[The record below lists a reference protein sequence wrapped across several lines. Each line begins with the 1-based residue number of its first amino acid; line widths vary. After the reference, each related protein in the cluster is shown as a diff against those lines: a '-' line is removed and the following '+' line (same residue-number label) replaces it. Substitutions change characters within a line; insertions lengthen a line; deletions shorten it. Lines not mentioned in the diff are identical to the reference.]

1 MIYRYFL
8 SKQWCKVIGIW
19 LLITLAHN
27 TSQTVQAQDYPRPAI
42 DIDNFIQ
49 ELFSV
54 QSEDINYEDVYE
66 TLFQFYRSPLNL
78 NTANREDLESLFVLS
93 ELQIN
98 SLLKHI
104 NTNGRLLSIYELQAI
119 PSFDPTTI
127 YKLLPFVFVRPVGLY
142 ADARPLWQRILRE
155 HESNYLLLR
164 YDRVL
169 QEKRGFTPAD
179 TNSNGEPNTR
189 YAGSP
194 GRMYA
199 RYRIS
204 HRKDFS
210 LGFTLEKDDGEQLTW
225 DPNTKRYGVDFLSF
239 HAYVENQGRLKAL
252 ALGDYQLQFGQSLLL
267 AGGFNV
273 GKGAETVQTIRRSNL
288 GVRPYTSTL
297 ESGFFR
303 GAAATYQLNR
313 IEVTGFYS
321 YNLRDANVLTSG
333 DTLSQTEAFIQS
345 FQTSGFHRT
354 QTEISAKGNIG
365 ERIVGS
371 NVLYRSKDKNFQAG
385 AIFLHTRYSKE
396 LKREDRIYNRF
407 EFSGQQNY
415 NFGAHFNYN
424 WQNFTFFGEGAQSK
438 SGGRGAVAGF
448 VSSLAPN
455 VELAMLYRKFDK
467 NFHSFYGSALGE
479 GSRNINEEGI
489 YWGIKVKPFKK
500 LQLAA
505 YYDRFRFPW
514 LRFQVDAP
522 SSGHEFLTRA
532 SYKFS
537 RQIQLFGQYRE
548 EVKQKNLTNNV
559 SNIDFLVNTTRR
571 NYVINLNYRMPK
583 VLTLGSRLQM
593 SSYQEGDAP
602 TTTGYA
608 LVQDIGFRTGKFTID
623 VRFSLFDT
631 QDFNN
636 RQYVYEK
643 DVLWAFSI
651 PAYSG
656 VGFRNYA
663 VVRYRLSRKIDIWLR
678 YAQFSYRNQ
687 QTVGSGLE
695 EVQGSIRSEVK
706 AQVRLRF

>member
-1 MIYRYFL
+1 MFSYFL
-8 SKQWCKVIGIW
+8 SKQQHK
-19 LLITLAHN
+19 LLALFIVLLVG
-27 TSQTVQAQDYPRPAI
+27 SFFSTVRAQDYPRPAI

-78 NTANREDLESLFVLS
+78 NTASREDLESLFVLS

-104 NTNGRLLSIYELQAI
+104 NINGKLLSIYEIQAI
-119 PSFDPTTI
+119 PHFDATTI
-127 YKLLPFVFVRPVGLY
+127 YRLLPFVFVRPAGLY
-142 ADARPLWQRILRE
+142 IDARPLWQRILRE
-155 HESNYLLLR
+155 RESNYLILR

-169 QEKRGFTPAD
+169 QKKKGFTPAD
-179 TNSNGEPNTR
+179 TNSKGEPNSR

-194 GRMYA
+194 GRMYT

-210 LGFTLEKDDGEQLTW
+210 LGFTVEKDDGEQLTW
-225 DPNTKRYGVDFLSF
+225 DTRTRRYGADFLSF
-239 HAYVENQGRLKAL
+239 HAFVENQGRLKAL

-267 AGGFNV
+267 AGGFNI

-288 GVRPYTSTL
+288 GIRPYTSTL

-303 GAAATYQLNR
+303 GVAATYQFNR

-321 YNLRDANVLTSG
+321 YNLMDANVLNSG

-354 QTEISAKGNIG
+354 ATEINAKGNIG

-371 NVLYRSKDKNFQAG
+371 NVLYRSKDRNFQAG
-385 AIFLHTRYSKE
+385 AIMLHTRYSKE

-407 EFSGQQNY
+407 EFNGQENY
-415 NFGAHFNYN
+415 NLGAHLSYN

-448 VSSLAPN
+448 VSSLAPHI
-455 VELAMLYRKFDK
+455 ELAMLYRNFDK

-489 YWGIKVKPFKK
+489 YWGIKVRPFKK
-500 LQLAA
+500 IQLAA

-514 LRFQVDAP
+514 LRFQADAP
-522 SSGHEFLTRA
+522 SSGHEFLARA

-537 RQIQLFGQYRE
+537 RQVQLFGQYRE
-548 EVKQKNLTNNV
+548 EVKQKNQPNNS
-559 SNIDFLVNTTRR
+559 SNIDFLINTTRR
-571 NYVINLNYRMPK
+571 NYIINLNYRMPRT
-583 VLTLGSRLQM
+583 LTLHSRLQM
-593 SSYQEGDAP
+593 SSYQEGDMP
-602 TTTGYA
+602 ITQGYA
-608 LVQDIGFRTGKFTID
+608 LVQDVGFKVGKFTID
-623 VRFSLFDT
+623 IRFSLFDT
-631 QDFNN
+631 EDFNN
-636 RQYVYEK
+636 RQYVFEK

-663 VVRYRLSRKIDIWLR
+663 LVRYRLSRKINIWLR

-687 QTVGSGLE
+687 NTVGSGLE
-695 EVQGSIRSEVK
+695 EIQGSVRSEIK
-706 AQVRLRF
+706 AQVRIKF

>member
-1 MIYRYFL
+1 MMIIVNDCAHYKYAR
-8 SKQWCKVIGIW
+8 Q
-19 LLITLAHN
+19 LLVLLFCSVSII
-27 TSQTVQAQDYPRPAI
+27 VKAQDFPRPEI

-54 QSEDINYEDVYE
+54 QNDDVNYEDVYE

-78 NTANREDLESLFVLS
+78 NNANREDLESLFVLS

-104 NTNGRLLSIYELQAI
+104 QVNGKLLTIYELQAI
-119 PSFDPTTI
+119 PNFDQVTI
-127 YKLLPFVFVRPVGLY
+127 DRLLPFVFVRAAGLY
-142 ADARPLWQRILRE
+142 IDARPLWQRILGERE
-155 HESNYLLLR
+155 NNYLILR
-164 YDRVL
+164 YDRIL
-169 QEKRGFTPAD
+169 QKKRGFTPAD
-179 TNSNGEPNTR
+179 TNSKGIPHSR
-189 YAGSP
+189 YLGSP

-210 LGFTLEKDDGEQLTW
+210 LGFTIEKDDGEQLTW
-225 DPNTKRYGVDFLSF
+225 DPHTKRYGIDYVSF
-239 HAYVENQGRLKAL
+239 HAFFENQGRLKAL

-267 AGGFNV
+267 SGGFNV

-313 IEVTGFYS
+313 FELTGFYS
-321 YNLRDANVLTSG
+321 YNLLDANILTST

-354 QTEISAKGNIG
+354 TTEIAAKGNIG
-365 ERIVGS
+365 EQIAGG
-371 NVLYRSKDKNFQAG
+371 NILYKSKDKNLQAG
-385 AIFLHTRYSKE
+385 AIFLHTTYDKS
-396 LKREDRIYNRF
+396 LQREDRIYNRF
-407 EFSGQQNY
+407 EFSGKENY
-415 NFGAHFNYN
+415 NFGAYFNYN
-424 WQNFTFFGEGAQSK
+424 WQNFTVFGEGAQSK
-438 SGGRGAVAGF
+438 SGGRGVVTGF

-455 VELAMLYRKFDK
+455 IEMAMLYRNYDK

-479 GSRNINEEGI
+479 SSRNINEEGI
-489 YWGIKVKPFKK
+489 YWGIKVKPFKRVR
-500 LQLAA
+500 LAA

-514 LRFQVDAP
+514 LRFSVDAP
-522 SSGHEFLTRA
+522 SVGYEFLARA

-537 RQIQLFGQYRE
+537 RQIKIFGQYRE
-548 EVKQKNLTNNV
+548 EVKQRNQSNNIN
-559 SNIDFLVNTTRR
+559 NIDLLANTLKR
-571 NYVINLNYRMPK
+571 NYILNLNYNLPK
-583 VLTLGSRLQM
+583 VLSLKSRLQW
-593 SSYQEGDAP
+593 STFQEGGGP
-602 TTTGYA
+602 VSQGYA
-608 LVQDIGFRTGKFTID
+608 LVQDIGFKLGKFIID
-623 VRFSLFDT
+623 LRFSLFDT
-631 QDFNN
+631 DDFNN

-651 PAYSG
+651 PAYNG

-678 YAQFSYRNQ
+678 YAQFSFRNQ
-687 QTVGSGLE
+687 KIISSGLE
-695 EVQGSIRSEVK
+695 EIQGSIRSEVK
-706 AQVRLRF
+706 AQMRIKF

>member
-1 MIYRYFL
+1 MYNHYFFG
-8 SKQWCKVIGIW
+8 QWRKAGLC
-19 LLITLAHN
+19 LLISGLFACLPFCL
-27 TSQTVQAQDYPRPAI
+27 SAQDYPRPEI

-54 QSEDINYEDVYE
+54 QNDDINYEDVYE

-78 NTANREDLESLFVLS
+78 NTASREDLESLFVLS

-98 SLLKHI
+98 NLVKHI
-104 NTNGRLLSIYELQAI
+104 NTNGKLLSIYEIQAI
-119 PSFDPTTI
+119 PNFDQTTI
-127 YKLLPFVFVRPVGLY
+127 DRLLPFVFVHPAGLY
-142 ADARPLWQRILRE
+142 IDARPLWQRILRE
-155 HESNYLLLR
+155 RENNYLMMR
-164 YDRVL
+164 YDRLL
-169 QEKRGFTPAD
+169 QEKKGFTAAD
-179 TNSNGEPNTR
+179 TNSKGESNSR
-189 YAGSP
+189 YMGSP

-199 RYRIS
+199 RYRVS

-210 LGFTLEKDDGEQLTW
+210 LGFTIEKDDGEALNW
-225 DPNTKRYGVDFLSF
+225 DPTTKRYGMDYISF
-239 HAYVENQGRLKAL
+239 HAFFENQGRLKAL

-303 GAAATYQLNR
+303 GAAATYALNR
-313 IEVTGFYS
+313 FEITGFYS
-321 YNLRDANVLTSG
+321 YNLRDANVLTSA

-354 QTEISAKGNIG
+354 ATEIDAKGNIG

-371 NVLYRSKDKNFQAG
+371 NVLYKSKDKNFQAG

-396 LKREDRIYNRF
+396 LQREDRIYNRF
-407 EFSGQQNY
+407 EFNGRENY

-438 SGGRGAVAGF
+438 SGGRGVVTGF

-455 VELAMLYRKFDK
+455 VEMAMLYRNYDK

-479 GSRNINEEGI
+479 GSRNINEEGL
-489 YWGIKVKPFKK
+489 YWGIKIKPTRKI
-500 LQLAA
+500 QLAA

-514 LRFQVDAP
+514 LRFQIDAP
-522 SSGHEFLTRA
+522 SSGYEFLARA

-537 RQIQLFGQYRE
+537 RQIQFFGQYRE
-548 EVKQKNLTNNV
+548 ESKQKNLSGNT
-559 SNIDFLVNTTRR
+559 SNIDFLVTTTKR
-571 NYVINLNYRMPK
+571 NYVINLNYKVPK
-583 VLTLGSRLQM
+583 VLTLKSRLQM
-593 SSYQEGDAP
+593 STYQEGDAP
-602 TTTGYA
+602 VTQGYA
-608 LVQDIGFRTGKFTID
+608 LVQDVGFKFGKFNLD

-631 QDFNN
+631 DDYNN

-663 VVRYRLSRKIDIWLR
+663 VVRYRLSRKINIWLR

-687 QTVGSGLE
+687 KTVGSGLE
-695 EVQGSIRSEVK
+695 EVQGSVRSEVK
-706 AQVRLRF
+706 AQVRIKF